1 MFSVMGRDDRNLSG
15 DDAPAALDAID
26 RALLAMLQDDAK
38 RPLAVLGEAV
48 DLAPSSVAE
57 RVRRLEESGVIR
69 GYHALVDPRRVGLD
83 LAAFIGVSLNYP
95 KHIEVFE
102 REALSM
108 PEVQEC
114 HHVTGAHSL
123 LLKVRAKN
131 TAAMERVLSRLRGI
145 DGVLRTETMVVFST
159 RIERPQVPV
168 RDETDGPRAAPRRAA
183 AAQRTQTHAAIPRA
197 PEKKKRA
204 KRG

>member
-1 MFSVMGRDDRNLSG
+1 MNRDGRISYG
-15 DDAPAALDAID
+15 ESPAALDEVD
-26 RALLAMLQDDAK
+26 RALLALLQNDAK
-38 RPLAVLGEAV
+38 QSLAVLGEAV

-57 RVRRLEESGVIR
+57 RIRRLEEAGVIR
-69 GYHALVDPRRVGLD
+69 GYHAVLDPRRVGLD

-95 KHIEVFE
+95 KHIDAFE
-102 REALSM
+102 REALAM

-131 TAAMERVLSRLRGI
+131 TAAMERVLSRLRSI
-145 DGVLRTETMVVFST
+145 DGVMRTETMVVFST

-168 RDETDGPRAAPRRAA
+168 LHETDDTARATARRAGDTPKDA
-183 AAQRTQTHAAIPRA
+183 DARRDPPGAR
-197 PEKKKRA
+197 KRP

>member
-1 MFSVMGRDDRNLSG
+1 MSREHRTDYG
-15 DDAPAALDAID
+15 DEAIAPLDAVD
-26 RALLAMLQDDAK
+26 HRLLAMLQDDAK
-38 RPLAVLGEAV
+38 LPLAVLGEAV

-57 RVRRLEESGVIR
+57 RVRRLEASGVIR
-69 GYHALVDPRRVGLD
+69 GYHALLDPKRVGLD
-83 LAAFIGVSLNYP
+83 LAAFIGVSLNFP
-95 KHIEVFE
+95 KHIDAFE
-102 REALSM
+102 RVALSM

-131 TAAMERVLSRLRGI
+131 TAAMERVLSKLRDF

-159 RIERPQVPV
+159 RIERPQLPTNVTEDRPAA
-168 RDETDGPRAAPRRAA
+168 RPPAGADRPGGRGPTPRSPAA
-183 AAQRTQTHAAIPRA
+183 AAR
-197 PEKKKRA
+197 KGS

>member
-1 MFSVMGRDDRNLSG
+1 MNRDGRISYG
-15 DDAPAALDAID
+15 ESPAALDEVD
-26 RALLAMLQDDAK
+26 RALLARLQDDAK
-38 RPLAVLGEAV
+38 QSLAVLGEAV

-57 RVRRLEESGVIR
+57 RIRRLEEAGVIR
-69 GYHALVDPRRVGLD
+69 GYHAVLDPRRVGLD

-95 KHIEVFE
+95 KHIDAFE
-102 REALSM
+102 REALAM

-131 TAAMERVLSRLRGI
+131 TAAMERVLSRLRSI

-168 RDETDGPRAAPRRAA
+168 GIESEKPARATARRAETNGA
-183 AAQRTQTHAAIPRA
+183 KDADARRDPHAP
-197 PEKKKRA
+197 KKRP